1 MIIWERNKGV
11 NMSKKDLLYSRRR
24 EMFRLHI
31 AQLEMSDILDTLSKK
46 YRVSKNALNK
56 DWQKRSYWVYD
67 VFDLEPAR
75 PL

>member
-1 MIIWERNKGV
+1 MIIRKEVRGV
-11 NMSKKDLLYSRRR
+11 NMSKKEVLYSRRR

-31 AQLEMSDILDTLSKK
+31 AQLEMSDILEKLSQK
-46 YRVSKNALNK
+46 YRVSKSVLNK